1 MKKIS
6 VLVAV
11 LAIAVVLGVGV
22 AAIFGEESD
31 NGMRLIVPEDWELE
45 VGDSRT
51 VDYIFD
57 SDAVTN
63 RMLTWTS
70 SDKDIAIVD
79 KWGRVTAVGVGKA
92 KITAETSDGL
102 YAHAKLNAVE
112 VSESNAVEM
121 LKVDYNG
128 GAVSLGSNLQKV
140 VTRYEISSIQSASAI
155 PQAVKDA
162 VESGDYADL
171 QIATTADGAVWEIT
185 SYGVLRT
192 DDNAKDSRDK
202 EQRFMGDRYFYSK
215 DTTTGKVFG
224 IYPDGKN
231 GIWTIMSSGVTHIE
245 MLKITGTDK
254 ATMMVE

>member
-70 SDKDIAIVD
+70 SDEDIAIVD

-128 GAVSLGSNLQKV
+128 GAVSLGSNLQND
-140 VTRYEISSIQSASAI
+140 RMIS
-155 PQAVKDA
+155 VH
-162 VESGDYADL
+162 
-171 QIATTADGAVWEIT
+171 
-185 SYGVLRT
+185 
-192 DDNAKDSRDK
+192 
-202 EQRFMGDRYFYSK
+202 F
-215 DTTTGKVFG
+215 
-224 IYPDGKN
+224 
-231 GIWTIMSSGVTHIE
+231 
-245 MLKITGTDK
+245 
-254 ATMMVE
+254 